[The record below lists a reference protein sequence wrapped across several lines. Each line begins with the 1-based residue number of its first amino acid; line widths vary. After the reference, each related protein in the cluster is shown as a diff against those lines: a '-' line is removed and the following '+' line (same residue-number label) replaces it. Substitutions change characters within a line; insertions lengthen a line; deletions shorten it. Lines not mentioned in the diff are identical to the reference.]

1 MIQNGAHFYNIQ
13 ESLLWFRFSRDV
25 IKRRGGLKYA
35 ISDIHSQMGFYRM
48 HFIGPITLLYNI
60 IVRVGVRLIP
70 NQLRALIYKLVLRK

>member
-1 MIQNGAHFYNIQ
+1 
-13 ESLLWFRFSRDV
+13 
-25 IKRRGGLKYA
+25 
-35 ISDIHSQMGFYRM
+35 M